1 MEKIISLSFNIHT
14 CKKKKKSSISGLPSL
29 NGWIIGV
36 SEKASNGILIT
47 GQENPKIVEV
57 KGNQGLN

>member
-14 CKKKKKSSISGLPSL
+14 CKKKKSSISGLPSL

-36 SEKASNGILIT
+36 SEKASNGILMT
-47 GQENPKIVEV
+47 GQEDPKIVKV